1 MNGWAFRE
9 ATRGARTAHLWEPVS
24 PGWLRARCGLLPGQ
38 FWDLRHLRTAHGEF
52 RKCRR
57 CIEHEVRRG

>member
-1 MNGWAFRE
+1 MNTWAFVR
-9 ATRGARTAHLWEPVS
+9 AVRGERTAHLWEPVS
-24 PGWLRARCGLLPGQ
+24 PGWLKARCGLLPGQ
-38 FWDLRHLRTAHGEF
+38 FSGLGHLMTAQGEF